1 MLLHVLWE
9 TFTNYW
15 LISHTIIDFN
25 FKGCNKKITKLDF
38 AYVEHAL
45 THLVFIINY
54 TLLVFWKTLFMVL
67 NSSIALAL
75 FLLEC
80 FTLKNGV
87 LFLLF
92 CGHYS
97 FILWVTFEWISKT
110 RSDGVIRR
118 TYRLWNSLKF
128 FTAKQPVVHCCNERD
143 SKLVQITRVL
153 LKAKIRNRTEFS

>member
-25 FKGCNKKITKLDF
+25 LKGCNKKITKLDF

-45 THLVFIINY
+45 THLVFIIKY

-75 FLLEC
+75 FPFEY
-80 FTLKNGV
+80 FTLKNKV
-87 LFLLF
+87 FLLF
-92 CGHYS
+92 HGHYS
-97 FILWVTFEWISKT
+97 LILRVKLSESHEKDFVEKFWRLEGAKK
-110 RSDGVIRR
+110 RSPKMQ
-118 TYRLWNSLKF
+118 S
-128 FTAKQPVVHCCNERD
+128 AK
-143 SKLVQITRVL
+143 STW
-153 LKAKIRNRTEFS
+153 S